1 MHNFRELEWQPE
13 KICGNLSQ
21 TLWCIGGEGW
31 GIGGGGL
38 PSYKSAISC
47 CMHVFNNSEKEFL
60 DNKSVQIQRK

>member
-1 MHNFRELEWQPE
+1 MTTRE
-13 KICGNLSQ
+13 NLRKFVAN
-21 TLWCIGGEGW
+21 TVMYRRGGVGDR
-31 GIGGGGL
+31 GGGL